1 MRPWSGR
8 GRGRR
13 RGRRGGAGAGVRV
26 GAGDLLFAVILSTW
40 FVCGAPALLGG
51 TVICASAGVLPN
63 YWNTYLGHIGPAA
76 VMFILAE
83 LERFPGTAS
92 LVHNEQ
98 ANSLGTSG
106 QALTEDAASL
116 YGYTGTR

>member
-1 MRPWSGR
+1 VAG
-8 GRGRR
+8 GRR
-13 RGRRGGAGAGVRV
+13 RGRSGGAAAGVRV
-26 GAGDLLFAVILSTW
+26 EAGDLLFAVIFELSTW
-40 FVCGAPALLGG
+40 LVCGALALLGG

-83 LERFPGTAS
+83 LERFPGTAP

-98 ANSLGTSG
+98 PVFLRGSTATWPGIG
-106 QALTEDAASL
+106 
-116 YGYTGTR
+116 